1 MTPQTSH
8 EAEDRLIG
16 SLVKVAISLLLM
28 VLVMLWAWNAFS
40 PSGARKDF
48 LDFSLFFARE
58 LLLIVPFILVTAV
71 ITLIAAWRFC
81 ARWLKRR
88 GRSSGN

>member
-1 MTPQTSH
+1 MTPQTSRD
-8 EAEDRLIG
+8 EEDRWIG

-28 VLVMLWAWNAFS
+28 VLAMLWAWNAFP
-40 PSGARKDF
+40 PSGARKD
-48 LDFSLFFARE
+48 LLAFSFFFARE

-88 GRSSGN
+88 GRSSDN